1 MSENKMKIGANES
14 FTFPPGCNL
23 EYGPREKVAKPGFE
37 ELTVK
42 VGSVC
47 VCVHAG
53 LPPAPRPPSP
63 AQAPTV
69 RPGLSRQEAF
79 SGKRVRDSADGL
91 VLPLF
96 LL

>member
-1 MSENKMKIGANES
+1 MSENKIKIGENES

-23 EYGPREKVAKPGFE
+23 DYGPTEKVAKPGFE

-47 VCVHAG
+47 VCAHAG
-53 LPPAPRPPSP
+53 LPPAPCPPSP
-63 AQAPTV
+63 ARAPTG
-69 RPGLSRQEAF
+69 PACRQEAF